1 MLASTLLTQSRAA
14 ASGGRSKE
22 ETLLEVAGDI
32 LARMPP
38 PFDLELAGFRYPV
51 CYEESM
57 NSVLCQEMVRYN
69 RLTDVIRGSL
79 KSLQKGLKGLVVMSA
94 EMEQL
99 ANSMYVGKVPAAW
112 AARSYPSLKP
122 LSSYIEELLERL
134 AMLQSWMDN
143 GPPAKFWIS
152 GFYFTHAFLTGVL
165 QNFARKYKIP
175 IDTVGFDFESMP
187 PGEYNTRP
195 EDGAYV
201 TGMFLE
207 GARWDSDKMQLAESL
222 PKVLYSTAPV
232 MWLKPVELSKRREFP
247 HYSCPVYR
255 TAERR
260 GVLATTG
267 HSSNFVMEVKL
278 PTDVAPD
285 HWVRRG
291 VAMLLSLSQ

>member
-1 MLASTLLTQSRAA
+1 M
-14 ASGGRSKE
+14 GGRSKE

-32 LARMPP
+32 LARLPP
-38 PFDLELAGFRYPV
+38 AFDLELAAFRYPV
-51 CYEESM
+51 RYEESM

-79 KSLQKGLKGLVVMSA
+79 KTLQKGLKGLVVMSS

-99 ANSMYVGKVPAAW
+99 ASSMYVGKIPAAW
-112 AARSYPSLKP
+112 AAKSYPSLKP
-122 LSSYIEELLERL
+122 LSSYIDELLERL
-134 AMLQSWMDN
+134 GMLQGWMDN

-175 IDTVGFDFESMP
+175 IDTVGFDFECMP
-187 PGEYNTRP
+187 PGDYNTKP

-201 TGMFLE
+201 DGMFLE
-207 GARWDSDKMQLAESL
+207 GARWDSEKMQLAESL
-222 PKVLYSTAPV
+222 PKVLYSPAPV
-232 MWLKPVELSKRREFP
+232 MWLKPVELSKRKEFP

-267 HSSNFVMEVKL
+267 HSSNFVMEVKM
-278 PTDVAPD
+278 PTDVAQD
-285 HWVRRG
+285 HWIRRG